1 MPSKFLTADWR
12 NLLMANFETDPS
24 LLKPYV
30 PRGTEL
36 DDWNGRHYVSLVG
49 FLFANTRVK
58 GIAVPFHKTF
68 EEVNL
73 RFYVR
78 YKHPE
83 GWRRGVVFVRELV
96 PLPMITFVANTL
108 YGEKYATCN
117 MRHSWEPQPAARL
130 KVRYE
135 WESGRGWNHLEAIA
149 DKTPVTIAEGTK
161 EHFITEH
168 YWGYTQLDA
177 HRTSEYQVTHP
188 SWRVHPVHDF
198 SYQCD
203 TAGIYGEQFVSTL
216 DQSPASVFLAEGS
229 GIAVMKGMKIRHR

>member
-1 MPSKFLTADWR
+1 
-12 NLLMANFETDPS
+12 MANFETDPS

-36 DDWNGRHYVSLVG
+36 DDWHGKHYVSLVG
-49 FLFANTRVK
+49 FLFANTRVR

-78 YKHPE
+78 YKHPA
-83 GWRRGVVFVRELV
+83 GWRRGVVFVKELV
-96 PLPMITFVANTL
+96 PLHMITLVANTL

-117 MRHSWEPQPAARL
+117 MRHSWEPQTANRL

-135 WESGRGWNHLEAIA
+135 WEWANGWNHLEAVASQISE
-149 DKTPVTIAEGTK
+149 PVAEGSK

-168 YWGYTQLDA
+168 YWGYTQLDQL
-177 HRTSEYQVTHP
+177 RTSAYQVTHP
-188 SWRVHPVHDF
+188 SWRIHPVHTF
-198 SYQCD
+198 SYHCD
-203 TAGIYGEQFVSTL
+203 TEALYGRQFVTTL
-216 DQSPASVFLAEGS
+216 EQPPTSVFLAEGS
-229 GIAVMKGMKIRHR
+229 SIAVMKGMKI